1 MTLLNLTKMAL
12 LILLIEVGK
21 AEFHYCRAD
30 ERAEEGNPLLTCGLW
45 VGHALAHQKES
56 IGEHMDNL

>member
-30 ERAEEGNPLLTCGLW
+30 ERAEEGNPLPTCGLW
-45 VGHALAHQKES
+45 LGHALAHQKES
-56 IGEHMDNL
+56 IG